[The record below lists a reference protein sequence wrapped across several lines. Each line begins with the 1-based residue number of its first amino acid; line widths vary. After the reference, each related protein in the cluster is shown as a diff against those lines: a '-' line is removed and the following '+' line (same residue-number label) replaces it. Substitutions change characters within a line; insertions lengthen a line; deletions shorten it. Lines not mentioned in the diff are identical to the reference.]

1 MNVLILGGTTE
12 ASALARMLGERPWCC
27 TLSLAGRTRDPL
39 PQPIP
44 CRIGGFGGVAG
55 LAAHLRQHAIDAL
68 IDATHPFAA
77 QMTRHAAEAAVLTG
91 TPLLTI
97 HRPGWT
103 PPPGAAWHEVGTMQQ
118 AADAL
123 GTVPR
128 RVLLTVGQKD
138 LAPFAAA
145 PQHIYVVR
153 SIDPP
158 AAPPPRAMVL
168 TARGPYAEAD
178 ERALLQRHRIEIM
191 VTKNAG
197 GAATAAK
204 LAAAADLGVTVVIV
218 ARPNLPDGLATVP
231 TAEAALRWLEAHAGT
246 RRSE

>member
-1 MNVLILGGTTE
+1 MNILILGGTTE
-12 ASALARMLGERPWCC
+12 ASTLARLLAERPWRS
-27 TLSLAGRTRDPL
+27 TLSLAGRTRDPI

-44 CRIGGFGGVAG
+44 CRVGGFGGVAG
-55 LAAHLRQHAIDAL
+55 LAAYLREHEIDAL

-77 QMTRHAAEAAVLTG
+77 QMTRHAAEAATLTG

-97 HRPGWT
+97 DRPAWT
-103 PPPGAAWHEVGTMQQ
+103 PPTGAVWHEVATMQA

-123 GTVPR
+123 GETPR
-128 RVLLTVGQKD
+128 RVLLTIGQKD
-138 LAPFAAA
+138 LAPFTAA
-145 PQHIYVVR
+145 PQHAYVVR

-158 AAPPPRAMVL
+158 AAPPPGALVL
-168 TARGPYAEAD
+168 TARGPYVEAD

-197 GAATAAK
+197 GTATVAK
-204 LAAAADLGVTVVIV
+204 LAAAADLGVHVVIV
-218 ARPNLPDGLATVP
+218 ARPALPEGLATVP
-231 TAEAALRWLEAHAGT
+231 AADDALRWLEAHAGT